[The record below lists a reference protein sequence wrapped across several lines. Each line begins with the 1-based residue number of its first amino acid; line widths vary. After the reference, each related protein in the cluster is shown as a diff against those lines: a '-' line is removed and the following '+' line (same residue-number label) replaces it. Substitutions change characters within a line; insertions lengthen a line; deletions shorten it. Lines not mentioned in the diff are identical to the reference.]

1 MLAISQ
7 PQWSYAVLASAFHT
21 AGKCIQMLWQWHK
34 ISSLVF
40 KFQNELMLTALTQ
53 SSCKQLMVHSA
64 YDDGS
69 DIQGRSQDIT
79 QPLGSLG
86 CLWKLRMINGMYHHS
101 HLSGSLTIAKII
113 QYTQVNDEA
122 WLFRAL
128 VPVISEV
135 NQSLVKITLQIFSSY
150 M

>member
-1 MLAISQ
+1 
-7 PQWSYAVLASAFHT
+7 
-21 AGKCIQMLWQWHK
+21 
-34 ISSLVF
+34 
-40 KFQNELMLTALTQ
+40 
-53 SSCKQLMVHSA
+53 MVQSA

-128 VPVISEV
+128 VPVISQV